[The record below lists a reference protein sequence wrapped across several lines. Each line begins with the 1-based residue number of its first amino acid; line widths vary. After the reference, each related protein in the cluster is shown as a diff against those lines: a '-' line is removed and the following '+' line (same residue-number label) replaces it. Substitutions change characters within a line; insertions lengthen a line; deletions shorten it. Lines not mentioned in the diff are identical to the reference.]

1 MADSNINITFVQI
14 NHQYKIVNNNT
25 NRKEYNSSI
34 NLKFKEMKQV
44 KVKAQGKVTIFN
56 LPTSMDEISNDFLT
70 KVGESIDIA
79 EHYTLV
85 GIVWFDKINNIVI
98 AGKQNSKKANFGV
111 IPIFVK
117 GGELQNIIDVKVGQ
131 KLLITSNNIELG
143 VRVAVPG
150 NPLNISRFIN
160 TIGARVKGTFPELE
174 YDDEKNENVYFIE
187 FKLIPNSDIKG
198 AYNEAPNFDEFKY
211 IEVNNE

>member
-1 MADSNINITFVQI
+1 M
-14 NHQYKIVNNNT
+14 
-25 NRKEYNSSI
+25 KEI
-34 NLKFKEMKQV
+34 
-44 KVKAQGKVTIFN
+44 KVKAQGKVITFN

-70 KVGESIDIA
+70 KVGESIEIA
-79 EHYTLV
+79 EHYSLV
-85 GIVWFDKINNIVI
+85 GIVWYDRINSLIL

-117 GGELQNIIDVKVGQ
+117 GGELQNIMDVKVGQ

-150 NPLNISRFIN
+150 NPLNIS
-160 TIGARVKGTFPELE
+160 TFVNSIRPENKVWPE
-174 YDDEKNENVYFIE
+174 VDYDDTTNQTVYFIE
-187 FKLIPNSDIKG
+187 FKLIPNSDIRG
-198 AYNEAPNFDEFKY
+198 VYNEAPNFDEFKY

>member
-1 MADSNINITFVQI
+1 MADLNINITFVQI
-14 NHQYKIVNNNT
+14 NHQYQIVNNNT

-34 NLKFKEMKQV
+34 NLKFKEMKQI
-44 KVKAQGKVTIFN
+44 KVKSQGKVTTFN
-56 LPTSMDEISNDFLT
+56 LPTSIDEISNDFLT
-70 KVGESIDIA
+70 KVGESIEIA

-85 GIVWFDKINNIVI
+85 GIVCYNKINDLVLI
-98 AGKQNSKKANFGV
+98 GKNNSKSSNIGV

-117 GGELQNIIDVKVGQ
+117 GGELQNIMDVKVGQ

-143 VRVAVPG
+143 VRVAVPN
-150 NPLNISRFIN
+150 NPLNLSRFIN
-160 TIGARVKGTFPELE
+160 NISSRVKGLYPELE

-187 FKLIPNSDIKG
+187 FKLIPNCNIQG
-198 AYNEAPNFDEFKY
+198 VYNEAPNFDEFKY

>member
-1 MADSNINITFVQI
+1 MADLNISITFVQI
-14 NHQYKIVNNNT
+14 NDQYKIVNNNT

-34 NLKFKEMKQV
+34 NLKFKEMKEF
-44 KVKAQGKVTIFN
+44 KVKAQGKIITFN
-56 LPTSMDEISNDFLT
+56 LPTSIDEISNDFLT
-70 KVGESIDIA
+70 KVGDSITIA
-79 EHYTLV
+79 EHYSLV
-85 GIVWFDKINNIVI
+85 GIVCYEKINSLVI

-117 GGELQNIIDVKVGQ
+117 GGELQNIMDVKLGQ

-150 NPLNISRFIN
+150 NPFNLNNFVNSFR
-160 TIGARVKGTFPELE
+160 PENKIWPEIE
-174 YDDEKNENVYFIE
+174 YDDTKNENVYFID
-187 FKLIPNSDIKG
+187 FKLIPNRDIQG